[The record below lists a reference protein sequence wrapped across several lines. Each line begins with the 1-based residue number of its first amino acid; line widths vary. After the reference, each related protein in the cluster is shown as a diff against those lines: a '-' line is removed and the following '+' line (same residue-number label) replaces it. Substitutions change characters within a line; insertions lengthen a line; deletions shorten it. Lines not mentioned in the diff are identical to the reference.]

1 MASVSITMLKIIAM
15 TVDTLILFLTF
26 IAIVHYFQN
35 ILVFRL
41 RKLYLTTLCKYSYSH
56 IYWVVLGLFRESEKG
71 GRESSAHCF
80 PPDNRGDKS
89 ILG

>member
-35 ILVFRL
+35 ILVLRL

-56 IYWVVLGLFRESEKG
+56 IYWVVLFVLLKKQTGY
-71 GRESSAHCF
+71 
-80 PPDNRGDKS
+80 
-89 ILG
+89 